1 MNKYNMSESTYL
13 KVFDAVEDLTDTIS
27 HLESIYGLKDTGAVI
42 RNTDIASL
50 TFWSDEDSYIFEI
63 VDEKKFTLFALKY
76 S

>member
-1 MNKYNMSESTYL
+1 MSESTYL

-27 HLESIYGLKDTGAVI
+27 HLESIYGLKDTGGVI
-42 RNTDIASL
+42 RNMDIESL